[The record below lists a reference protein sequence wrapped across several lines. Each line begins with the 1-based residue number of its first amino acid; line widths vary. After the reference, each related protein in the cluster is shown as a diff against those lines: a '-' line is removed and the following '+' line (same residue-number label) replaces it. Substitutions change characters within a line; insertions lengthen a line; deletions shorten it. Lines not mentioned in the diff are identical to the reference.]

1 MASTRRYG
9 IFMGGNPEQ
18 TDKRHDAWIDAANGT
33 SSAWTAPGDP
43 AAQDFLKAE
52 TTGD

>member
-1 MASTRRYG
+1 
-9 IFMGGNPEQ
+9 MGGNPEQ